1 MVMLL
6 MMEISLSFSFPI
18 ALCDADDAASF
29 KYMYKAAEAYILQEF
44 SMTCILLCCTSLTA
58 AEAPCNS
65 SSSGSSVQHSTF
77 RILAMTTENNDM
89 GGVTM
94 FTEMAALTQ
103 FAYNFLTTVNVHRPR
118 QNS

>member
-44 SMTCILLCCTSLTA
+44 SMTCILLCSTSLTA
-58 AEAPCNS
+58 CNS

-103 FAYNFLTTVNVHRPR
+103 FAYNFLTTVNVHQPR

>member
-58 AEAPCNS
+58 AACNS

-103 FAYNFLTTVNVHRPR
+103 FAYNFLTTVNVHQPR